1 MEERRVVIT
10 GTGVISPV
18 GNDTGSF
25 WSALQAGRCGISACP
40 EFETEY
46 HLPVRVAGVVR
57 DFDPTAQG
65 LTVKETKRNDRFCLF
80 AQAAAWQAMQESG
93 LEAGTNIE
101 PERLGVYIGTGIG
114 GMQTFI
120 EQTQVMLN
128 EGADRISPLFIPKM
142 IGNIAAGNIAI
153 RYNAQGANLTT
164 AAACASS
171 TQSVG
176 EAFRAIKY
184 GFADAVIAGGT
195 EAVLNPLAMGGF
207 VSAHAL
213 THAEDPLQA
222 SLPFSAKR
230 GGFVMAE
237 GAAVLI
243 LEEYSHAVAR
253 GAEILAEV
261 TGYGNY
267 CDAHHATAP
276 RPDGIPAS
284 RALRDALTQS
294 GYVSGEDLYI
304 NAHGTGTLL
313 NDKTETVAFKLALG
327 EADARRAS
335 ISSTKSMTGHMI
347 GGTGAAEILVCALAL
362 RDGVIPP
369 TIGLTDPDPEC
380 DLDYTPLRA
389 VERPVTV
396 ALSNSLGFGGHD
408 ACVALRKFA
417 Y

>member
-1 MEERRVVIT
+1 MIT
-10 GTGVISPV
+10 GSGVISPV
-18 GNDTGSF
+18 GNDTRQF
-25 WSALQAGRCGISACP
+25 WSALKAGRCGISVYP
-40 EFETEY
+40 ELESWG
-46 HLPVRVAGVVR
+46 LPVRVAGVVR
-57 DFDPTAQG
+57 DFDPVASG
-65 LTVKETKRNDRFCLF
+65 IPVKDTRRNDRFCLF
-80 AQAAAWQAMQESG
+80 AQAAAAQAMQESG
-93 LEAGTNIE
+93 LEAGVNIE
-101 PERLGVYIGTGIG
+101 PERLGIYLGTGIG

-120 EQTQVMLN
+120 DQTKVMLE
-128 EGADRISPLFIPKM
+128 EGADRVSPLFIPKM

-164 AAACASS
+164 VAACASS

-176 EAFRAIKY
+176 EAFRAVRF

-195 EAVLNPLAMGGF
+195 EAVLNPLAFGGF

-222 SLPFSAKR
+222 SLPFSARR

-243 LEEYSHAVAR
+243 LEEYGHALAR

-261 TGYGNY
+261 TGYANY
-267 CDAHHATAP
+267 CDAYHATAP
-276 RPDGIPAS
+276 RPDGVPAS
-284 RALRDALTQS
+284 RALRDALEQS
-294 GYVSGEDLYI
+294 GYRAGEDLYI

-313 NDKTETVAFKLALG
+313 NDKTETLAVKLALG
-327 EADARRAS
+327 EQEARRAS

-347 GGTGAAEILVCALAL
+347 GATGAAEILASALAL
-362 RDGVIPP
+362 RDGIIPP

-380 DLDYTPLRA
+380 DLDYTPLHA
-389 VERPVTV
+389 VERPVSI

-408 ACVALRKFA
+408 ACVALRKI
-417 Y
+417 

>member
-18 GNDTGSF
+18 GNDVAQF
-25 WSALQAGRCGISACP
+25 WSALVAGRCGITSCP
-40 EFETEY
+40 ELAEQG
-46 HLPVRVAGVVR
+46 LPVHVAGVVR
-57 DFDPTAQG
+57 DFDPALYD

-80 AQAAAWQAMQESG
+80 AQAAAWQAMRESG
-93 LEAGTNIE
+93 LEAGTNIA
-101 PERLGVYIGTGIG
+101 PERLGVYVGTGIG
-114 GMQTFI
+114 GMLTFI
-120 EQTQVMLN
+120 EQTKVMFD
-128 EGADRISPLFIPKM
+128 EGANRISPLFIPKM
-142 IGNIAAGNIAI
+142 IANIAAGNIAI
-153 RYNAQGANLTT
+153 RYHAEGANLTT

-184 GFADAVIAGGT
+184 GHADAVIAGGT
-195 EAVLNPLAMGGF
+195 EAVLNPLAFGGF

-222 SLPFSAKR
+222 SLPFSARR

-237 GAAVLI
+237 GAAMLI
-243 LEEYSHAVAR
+243 LEEREHALAR
-253 GAEILAEV
+253 GAHIVAEV

-284 RALRDALTQS
+284 RAIRDALVQS
-294 GYVSGEDLYI
+294 GYKEGENLYI

-313 NDKTETVAFKLALG
+313 NDKTETVAIKLALG
-327 EADARRAS
+327 DDDARRAS

-347 GGTGAAEILVCALAL
+347 GATGAAEILASALAL
-362 RDGVIPP
+362 RHGIVPP

-380 DLDYTPLRA
+380 DLDYTPLTARRRA
-389 VERPVTV
+389 LTV
-396 ALSNSLGFGGHD
+396 AVSNSLGFGGHD
-408 ACVALRKFA
+408 TSVALRK
-417 Y
+417 YVN

>member
-1 MEERRVVIT
+1 MMEERRVVIT

-18 GNDTGSF
+18 GCGTAAF
-25 WSALQAGRCGISACP
+25 WSALKAGRCGITTYP
-40 EFETEY
+40 ELEGWN
-46 HLPVRVAGVVR
+46 LPVKVAGAVR
-57 DFDPTAQG
+57 DFDPLAYG
-65 LTVKETKRNDRFCLF
+65 IPVKDTRRNDRFCLF
-80 AQAAAWQAMQESG
+80 AQAAAAQAMAESG
-93 LEAGTNIE
+93 LEADVNIA

-114 GMQTFI
+114 GMQTFV
-120 EQTQVMLN
+120 EQTKVLLE

-164 AAACASS
+164 TAACASS

-176 EAFRAIKY
+176 EAFRAIRF
-184 GFADAVIAGGT
+184 GFADAIIAGGT
-195 EAVLNPLAMGGF
+195 EAVLNPLTFGGF

-213 THAEDPLQA
+213 TLAEDPLRA

-237 GAAVLI
+237 GAAMLI
-243 LEEYSHAVAR
+243 LEEYGHAVAR
-253 GAEILAEV
+253 GATILAEV

-276 RPDGIPAS
+276 RPDGVPAS
-284 RALRDALTQS
+284 RAIRDALVQS
-294 GYVSGEDLYI
+294 GFKAGEELYF

-313 NDKTETVAFKLALG
+313 NDKTETLALKLALG
-327 EADARRAS
+327 ETEARRAS
-335 ISSTKSMTGHMI
+335 ISSTKSMTGHML
-347 GGTGAAEILVCALAL
+347 GATGAVEILASALAL
-362 RDGVIPP
+362 RDGIIPP

-380 DLDYTPLRA
+380 DLDYTPLHA

-396 ALSNSLGFGGHD
+396 AASNSLGFGGHD
-408 ACVALRKFA
+408 CCVALRKI
-417 Y
+417 

>member
-10 GTGVISPV
+10 GTGIISPV
-18 GNDTGSF
+18 GNGTQSF
-25 WSALQAGRCGISACP
+25 WSALKAGRCGISAYP
-40 EFETEY
+40 ELEAWG
-46 HLPVRVAGVVR
+46 LPVRVAGVVR
-57 DFDPTAQG
+57 DFDPAAYG
-65 LTVKETKRNDRFCLF
+65 LTPKETKRNDRFCLF
-80 AQAAAWQAMQESG
+80 AQAAAAQAMQESG

-101 PERLGVYIGTGIG
+101 PERLGVYMGTGIG

-120 EQTQVMLN
+120 DQTKVMLE
-128 EGADRISPLFIPKM
+128 EGADRVSPLFIPKM

-153 RYNAQGANLTT
+153 RYGAEGANLTT

-176 EAFRAIKY
+176 EAFRAVRF
-184 GFADAVIAGGT
+184 GLADAVIAGGT
-195 EAVLNPLAMGGF
+195 EAVLNPLAFGGF

-213 THAEDPLQA
+213 THAADPLRA
-222 SLPFSAKR
+222 SLPFSAER

-243 LEEYSHAVAR
+243 LESYQHAVSR

-267 CDAHHATAP
+267 CDAYHATAP
-276 RPDGIPAS
+276 RPDGVPAS
-284 RALRDALTQS
+284 RAIRAALEQS
-294 GYVSGEDLYI
+294 GYKAGEELYI

-313 NDKTETVAFKLALG
+313 NDKTETLAIKLALG

-347 GGTGAAEILVCALAL
+347 GATGAAEILASALAL
-362 RDGVIPP
+362 RDGIIPP
-369 TIGLTDPDPEC
+369 TIGLTSPDPEC
-380 DLDYTPLRA
+380 DLDYTPLTAR
-389 VERPVTV
+389 ERPVTV
-396 ALSNSLGFGGHD
+396 AVSNSLGFGGHD
-408 ACVALRKFA
+408 ASVALRKI
-417 Y
+417 